1 MKSLYDKAHQ
11 ALDTAEKV
19 DRILESSLA
28 DALYIAAEQK
38 VGLDVEKQKIQ
49 IDWWVKLATLRTQKT
64 SRKQSEIA

>member
-49 IDWWVKLATLRTQKT
+49 IDWWIKLATLRTQKT